1 MAIQV
6 TPTFGLK
13 SVLNTASTVAGAIS
27 TPKTPIAN
35 QNPDTPSPT
44 FNIADILQNKS
55 KNQYSNKQFIAPFL
69 YSQNVEGTFIH
80 VDYLGKRIVT
90 SGSQPYRSIASLSAA
105 ALPITLINNPA
116 IINPTT
122 LVKAISTGAPVPKG
136 TPAENAAVQIF
147 GTGSQAVT
155 QSLAGITTPYTS
167 QQQVPSSQLFSNLAS
182 SGVTA
187 LAGQLQGKLPF
198 TSINQQIANLPG
210 FSVVTG
216 ALGQLPGGNNIVGA
230 LTNPVGAATGAA
242 ADLLKQT
249 FSASLDIQGGL
260 PSVSLGSLGD
270 ALNVATSLANSGPP
284 TSLTGVI
291 ALEKQL
297 KGIICDFQLPVIA
310 GIDFNALIH
319 FKFHKPDDILK
330 NLKKQLDDLKSK
342 IVNALD
348 ISKQLKNL
356 EESIKKEIKKT
367 VDKIVKELTTCED
380 SPTSK
385 KNAKAGKP
393 SAPAPASPSLV
404 PPTPVQTAL
413 APAAK
418 FSYNPNG
425 TNTVSGPAG
434 PLA

>member
-1 MAIQV
+1 MAIEV
-6 TPTFGLK
+6 KPTFGLK
-13 SVLNTASTVAGAIS
+13 SILSTASTVAGAIS
-27 TPKTPIAN
+27 TPTTPTTS
-35 QNPDTPSPT
+35 QNDNTPSST
-44 FNIADILQNKS
+44 FNIADIIQNKS
-55 KNQYSNKQFIAPFL
+55 KTQYSNKQFIAPFS
-69 YSQNVEGTFIH
+69 YSQNVEGTFIN

-90 SGSQPYRSIASLSAA
+90 TGSQSYRSIASLSAI

-116 IINPTT
+116 IIDPTALVKVNPT
-122 LVKAISTGAPVPKG
+122 APVPNG

-147 GTGSQAVT
+147 GKGGQAVT
-155 QSLAGITTPYTS
+155 QSLAGRSTS
-167 QQQVPSSQLFSNLAS
+167 FISPQQVPTSQLFSNLAS
-182 SGVTA
+182 SGAAA

-198 TSINQQIANLPG
+198 TNINQQIANLPG

-216 ALGQLPGGNNIVGA
+216 ALGQIPGGSNIVGV
-230 LTNPVGAATGAA
+230 LTNPVGAAAG
-242 ADLLKQT
+242 LLQQT
-249 FSASLDIQGGL
+249 FAASLDIQGGL

-270 ALNVATSLANSGPP
+270 VFNVATSLANSGPP
-284 TSLTGVI
+284 TSLTGII

-319 FKFHKPDDILK
+319 FKFHKPDDIIK
-330 NLKKQLDDLKSK
+330 NLKKQLEDLKSK
-342 IVNALD
+342 IINALD

-356 EESIKKEIKKT
+356 EESIKKEIMKT
-367 VDKIVKELTTCED
+367 VDKIVRELTTCED

-393 SAPAPASPSLV
+393 SAPAPAAPSLI

-425 TNTVSGPAG
+425 TNTVSGPTG